1 MNSSRPKMLKLI
13 SCPSPSRLLDY
24 NGSLRLCL
32 AGTLAF
38 ALLSGAC
45 STAGKPQRLSKTE
58 IEIGGRRISVEIART
73 PEQRATG
80 MKYRKQLGKD
90 EGMLFLF
97 ERDENLSF
105 YMKDTLVPLSI
116 AFIRSDGVIANIAR
130 MEALTTSAH
139 KSRTPCRY
147 ALEMPDGWFAQH
159 EIVEGAKVA
168 IPKAAG
174 L

>member
-1 MNSSRPKMLKLI
+1 MLKLI

-24 NGSLRLCL
+24 NSALRLCL

-45 STAGKPQRLSKTE
+45 SSSTAGKPQRLPTIE
-58 IEIGGRRISVEIART
+58 IEIGGRRISVEVART

-80 MKYRKQLGKD
+80 MKYRKKLGKD

-116 AFIRSDGVIANIAR
+116 AFIRSDGVIVNIAR
-130 MEALTTSAH
+130 MEPLTTSAH

-159 EIVEGAKVA
+159 EIVEGAKVE
-168 IPKAAG
+168 IPEATS